1 MKKLMI
7 IVWIATFATLSSTLV
22 QASVKEELKGIWEY
36 KVAGAPEEYNAGKL
50 IFSEL
55 EGKTTGTVKLMDG
68 NEIKIQEITFT
79 ENSFSFSVTI
89 DYNQVKITGKIV
101 QGKMSGKVDSP
112 EGLLDLVAER
122 PKVIVR

>member
-1 MKKLMI
+1 MI

>member
-1 MKKLMI
+1 MI
-7 IVWIATFATLSSTLV
+7 IVLFAAFATLSSTLV
-22 QASVKEELKGIWEY
+22 QASVKEELKGTWEY

-50 IFSEL
+50 IISEL

-112 EGLLDLVAER
+112 EGILDLTAER